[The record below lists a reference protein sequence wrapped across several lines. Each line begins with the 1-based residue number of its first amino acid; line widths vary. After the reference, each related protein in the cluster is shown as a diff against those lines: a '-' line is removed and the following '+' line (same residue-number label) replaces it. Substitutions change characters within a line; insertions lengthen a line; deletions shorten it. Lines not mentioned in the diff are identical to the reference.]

1 MKISKVILC
10 GLGAIG
16 SSYGSKI
23 YELDPS
29 ILEVAVDKKRYDK
42 YLKSGIYVNEKKYN
56 FKFTCVDSLCNSYY
70 SPADLIIISV
80 KYNQLQEAINIVKP
94 FAAPHTII
102 MSLLNGIISEEII
115 GQALGMDKMLYS
127 FCVGTD
133 MVREGTRVKYTN
145 IGKIVFGERNNA
157 FISTR
162 VRAVSELFSA
172 AGIPHEIPQ
181 DMYKELWWKFMM
193 NVGLNQVSAILGATY
208 GTLAKSEHAKKLLFD
223 ASLEA
228 VKVANLEGI
237 NLTENDIHKYI
248 DIVCKIDPKGKTSML
263 QDIENKRYTEVELF
277 SGTVIK
283 LAKKHGIRCPVNE
296 VLYTMIKALEDSF
309 CGCI

>member
-1 MKISKVILC
+1 MKISKVVLC

-16 SSYGSKI
+16 SSYAAKI
-23 YELDPS
+23 YELNPS
-29 ILEVAVDKKRYDK
+29 IIEIAVDKKRYDK
-42 YLKSGIYVNEKKYN
+42 YLKSGIYVNEKKYD
-56 FKFTCVDSLCNSYY
+56 FKYSCVDCIYNSHLH
-70 SPADLIIISV
+70 PADLVIVSV
-80 KYNQLQEAINIVKP
+80 KYNQLQEAINIIRP
-94 FAAPHTII
+94 FVAPHTTI

-115 GQALGMDKMLYS
+115 GQALGMEKMLYS

-133 MVREGTRVKYTN
+133 MVREGAYIKYTN
-145 IGKIVFGERNNA
+145 IGKIVFGEKNNTLV
-157 FISTR
+157 SSR
-162 VRAVSELFSA
+162 VSAISELFSA
-172 AGIPHEIPQ
+172 AGIPHQIPE

-208 GTLAKSEHAKKLLFD
+208 GTLAKSEYAKKLLFD

-237 NLTENDIHKYI
+237 DLTENDIYKYI

-277 SGTVIK
+277 SGTVLK
-283 LAKKHGIRCPVNE
+283 LAKKHGISCPVNQ
-296 VLYTMIKALEDSF
+296 VLYNMIKSLEECF
-309 CGCI
+309 